1 MATSANKN
9 PKPIQKSTSNASGGE
24 ADGADASTRNKG
36 GKRGKLILV
45 IVILLLLLGGAGGGA
60 WYFLHNNAYDSEDMG
75 QSGDHAKG
83 LKGKGTSAKTAST
96 KPPVFVPL
104 DPFTVNLQHDDTNPQ
119 YLQVGLAI
127 KVSESSVGDAIKQRT
142 PEIRNRVL
150 LLLSGKK
157 ASEIA
162 TLEGKKTLSEE
173 LVREISTPLAGS
185 VHPDA
190 VEAVLFTSFVI
201 Q

>member
-1 MATSANKN
+1 MATSAAKN
-9 PKPIQKSTSNASGGE
+9 PKANQKSPASATE
-24 ADGADASTRNKG
+24 ADGADTSPRKKG
-36 GKRGKLILV
+36 GKRGKLILIV
-45 IVILLLLLGGAGGGA
+45 VILLLVLGGAGGGA
-60 WYFLHNNAYDSEDMG
+60 WYFLHDNAYDSEDTG
-75 QSGDHAKG
+75 QSGGHTKG
-83 LKGKGTSAKTAST
+83 LTGKGASAKTST

-104 DPFTVNLQHDDTNPQ
+104 DPFTVNLQYDDANPQ
-119 YLQVGLAI
+119 YLQVGLTI
-127 KVSESSVGDAIKQRT
+127 KVTESSVGDAIKLRT

-173 LVREISTPLAGS
+173 LMREISTPLAGS